1 MNDMEITML
10 TSPEVQNGQAMTPDR
25 YLAMERN
32 GIREFQGKYELFN
45 QKIRFMAGAS
55 QAHNTISGN
64 ILTLL
69 KMFIWQQN
77 LTAYVNQSDMKV
89 ISFLNYKNYF
99 YPDIV
104 FAEGELIYGD
114 THKDILTNP
123 TLLIEVLSDETESF
137 DKGDKFHSYRQI
149 ESLREYLL
157 VSQYEKKIEQF
168 YKNADGEWVV
178 GAVFTEGVLPLRSLS
193 FSMNLGQIYRQVAV

>member
-1 MNDMEITML
+1 MSRTML
-10 TSPEVQNGQAMTPDR
+10 ASPEILNGQIMTADS
-25 YLAMERN
+25 YLSMERE

-55 QAHNTISGN
+55 QAHNTIAGN

-77 LTAYVNQSDMKV
+77 LSAYVNQSDMKV
-89 ISFLNYKNYF
+89 ISFLRHKNYF

-104 FAEGELIYGD
+104 FAEGELIYD
-114 THKDILTNP
+114 DIKKDVLINP

-137 DKGDKFHSYRQI
+137 DRAEKFRSYRQV
-149 ESLREYLL
+149 ESLNEYLL

-168 YKNADGEWVV
+168 YKNQDGDWVV
-178 GAVFTEGVLPLRSLS
+178 GAVFTEGVLPLQSVPYSLQ
-193 FSMNLGQIYRQVAV
+193 LEQVYRQVVGI

>member
-1 MNDMEITML
+1 MSTTML
-10 TSPEVQNGQAMTPDR
+10 APPEILNGQTMTADR
-25 YLAMERN
+25 YLAMERE

-55 QAHNTISGN
+55 QAHNTIAGN

-69 KMFIWQQN
+69 KMLIWQQN
-77 LTAYVNQSDMKV
+77 LPCYVNQSDMKV
-89 ISFLNYKNYF
+89 ISFLTYKNYF

-104 FAEGELIYGD
+104 FAEDELMYDDIK
-114 THKDILTNP
+114 KDVLTNP

-137 DKGDKFHSYRQI
+137 DRGDKFHSYRQI
-149 ESLREYLL
+149 ESLNEYLL

-168 YKNADGEWVV
+168 YKNNNGDWVV
-178 GAVFTEGVLPLRSLS
+178 GSVFTEGVMPLRSVS
-193 FSMNLGQIYRQVAV
+193 FSLNLEQVYRQVTGV

>member
-1 MNDMEITML
+1 MEMTML
-10 TSPEVQNGQAMTPDR
+10 TSPEVLNGQWMTADS
-25 YLAMERN
+25 YLDMERN

-45 QKIRFMAGAS
+45 QKTRFMAGAS
-55 QAHNTISGN
+55 QAHNTIAGN

-77 LTAYVNQSDMKV
+77 AMAYVNQSDMKV
-89 ISFLNYKNYF
+89 ISFIDYKNFF

-104 FAEGELIYGD
+104 FAEGELVYD
-114 THKDILTNP
+114 NYKKDVLTNP

-137 DKGDKFHSYRQI
+137 VRNDKFDSYQQI

-157 VSQYEKKIEQF
+157 VSQYEKRIEQF
-168 YKNADGEWVV
+168 YKNNDGEWVV
-178 GAVFTEGVLPLRSLS
+178 GAVFTEGVLPLVSVPFSLQ
-193 FSMNLGQIYRQVAV
+193 LEQVYRQVAI

>member
-1 MNDMEITML
+1 MTATILPPPEIL
-10 TSPEVQNGQAMTPDR
+10 DGQFMTEDD
-25 YLAMERN
+25 YLAMERK

-55 QAHNTISGN
+55 QAHNTIAGN

-77 LTAYVNQSDMKV
+77 LSAYVNQSDMKV
-89 ISFLNYKNYF
+89 ISFLHHKNYF

-104 FAEGELIYGD
+104 FAEGELLFDDIK
-114 THKDILTNP
+114 KDVLTNP

-137 DKGDKFHSYRQI
+137 DRADKFRSYRQI
-149 ESLREYLL
+149 ESLNEYLL
-157 VSQYEKKIEQF
+157 VSQYEKRIEQF
-168 YKNADGEWVV
+168 YKNENDEWVV
-178 GAVFTEGVLPLRSLS
+178 GAVFTEGVMPLHALS
-193 FSMNLGQIYRQVAV
+193 FSLELEQVYRQVVV